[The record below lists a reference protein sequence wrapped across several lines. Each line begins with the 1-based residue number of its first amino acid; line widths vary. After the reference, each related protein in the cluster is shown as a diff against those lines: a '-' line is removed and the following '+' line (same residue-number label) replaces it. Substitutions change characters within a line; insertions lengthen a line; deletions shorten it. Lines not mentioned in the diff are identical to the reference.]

1 MQRSLLCSNPVV
13 LRDNLFDDNNTSSL
27 ELSLQDFKADV
38 SAFAFLALDCSSFLL
53 LVNLVL
59 HNL

>member
-13 LRDNLFDDNNTSSL
+13 LRDNLFDDNETSSL